1 MIVTAVQ
8 QWQYQGRDE
17 KGKIVK
23 GRMEAQSE
31 SAVVARLRGMGL
43 TPVAIEEAG
52 AGTGL
57 QREITIPGFRQGVPL
72 KALAVMSRQLATMV
86 GAGLSL
92 LRALTI
98 LAEQT
103 EQKRLAETL
112 TDVRNKVEQGNP
124 LSDSLARH
132 PDVFPPVMVHLVRA
146 GETGGFLDESLQSVA
161 KTFEADVK
169 LRQTVVSAMT
179 YPLVVLGIAVVAVA
193 AMLIF
198 IVPIFKKMFAD
209 LGGQLPIPTQILV
222 VLSENMIWIGP
233 LVIVVTVTLVVWWQ
247 RNKREQK
254 VRAVI
259 DPILLKIPVFGMLM
273 RKVAIS
279 RFTRNLATMIGAGV
293 PILRALDIVSETA
306 GNAVIKSAVDD
317 IRENVRQGRPIGEAL
332 LRHPVFPPMVTSMVA
347 VGEDAGSLETMLGK
361 VADFYDDEV
370 QTMTEQLTSLI
381 EPIMIVVLGVIL
393 GFMIVA
399 LYMPM
404 FSIYENIK

>member
-1 MIVTAVQ
+1 VTAVQ

-57 QREITIPGFRQGVPL
+57 QREITIPGFQRSVSL

-86 GAGLSL
+86 GAGLAL

-112 TDVRNKVEQGNP
+112 TDVRNKVEQGNA

-132 PDVFPPVMVHLVRA
+132 PDVFPPIMVHLVRA

-169 LRQTVVSAMT
+169 LRQTVMSAMT

-193 AMLIF
+193 GMLIF

-209 LGGQLPIPTQILV
+209 LGGQLPVPTQILV

-233 LVIVVTVTLVVWWQ
+233 LVVAVTVAAVVWWQ
-247 RNKREQK
+247 RNKREHR

-293 PILRALDIVSETA
+293 PILRALEIVSETA
-306 GNAVIKSAVDD
+306 GNAVIKEAVDD

-332 LRHPVFPPMVTSMVA
+332 LRHPIFPPMVTSMVA

>member
-1 MIVTAVQ
+1 MTAVQ

-57 QREITIPGFRQGVPL
+57 QREITIPGFQRSVSL

-86 GAGLSL
+86 GAGLAL

-112 TDVRNKVEQGNP
+112 TDVRNKVEQGNA

-132 PDVFPPVMVHLVRA
+132 PDVFPPIMVHLVRA

-169 LRQTVVSAMT
+169 LRQTVMSAMT

-193 AMLIF
+193 GMLIF

-209 LGGQLPIPTQILV
+209 LGGQLPVPTQILV

-233 LVIVVTVTLVVWWQ
+233 LVVAVTVAAVVWWQ
-247 RNKREQK
+247 RNKREHR

-293 PILRALDIVSETA
+293 PILRALEIVSETA
-306 GNAVIKSAVDD
+306 GNAVIKEAVDD

-332 LRHPVFPPMVTSMVA
+332 LRHPIFPPMVTSMVA

>member
-1 MIVTAVQ
+1 MTAVQ